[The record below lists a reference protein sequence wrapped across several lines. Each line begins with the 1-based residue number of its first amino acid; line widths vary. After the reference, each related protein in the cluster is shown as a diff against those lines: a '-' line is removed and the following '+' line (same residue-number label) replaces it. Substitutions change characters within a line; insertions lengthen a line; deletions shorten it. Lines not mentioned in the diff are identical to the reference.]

1 MQRFY
6 IRPVQNKGRLAF
18 QVNYGEIDAESRR
31 WRRRQNLFWD
41 PGLAEEFLLEKRR
54 EFFSR
59 SRVNLG
65 GDRILHRDVLRAVEV
80 LLDVPGATMEAA
92 ARLLKARRSS
102 RERRGGKFE
111 EPKSRQVEL
120 SPRAY
125 LGLVH
130 EAREYGM
137 SLNDLVNGIV
147 WEHIEERSQRDRE
160 QE

>member
-1 MQRFY
+1 
-6 IRPVQNKGRLAF
+6 
-18 QVNYGEIDAESRR
+18 
-31 WRRRQNLFWD
+31 
-41 PGLAEEFLLEKRR
+41 
-54 EFFSR
+54 
-59 SRVNLG
+59 
-65 GDRILHRDVLRAVEV
+65 
-80 LLDVPGATMEAA
+80 MEAA
-92 ARLLKARRSS
+92 ARLLKGCRSS

-147 WEHIEERSQRDRE
+147 WGHLEEGMMIKLRKPFTEWKRGGVQGYDGSVETRK
-160 QE
+160 